1 EDFNAEEWAEIQVP
15 GHIQT
20 QGYDRCHYINTMYPW
35 DGQEELRP
43 PKVSKIYNPV
53 GSYIKEFVLPENFEG
68 KRVCISFQGVEEAM
82 YVWCNGRF
90 AGYGED
96 SFTPSEFDL
105 TEYLYREPGKKNRLA
120 VEVYKKSS
128 ASWIE
133 DQDFFRFS

>member
-1 EDFNAEEWAEIQVP
+1 
-15 GHIQT
+15 
-20 QGYDRCHYINTMYPW
+20 M
-35 DGQEELRP
+35 RP

-120 VEVYKKSS
+120 VEVYKRAAQAGSKIRISFGFP
-128 ASWIE
+128 E
-133 DQDFFRFS
+133 FSGMSIFMRCRMCISGIFS